1 MSIEILKPRL
11 PNLSSLWTD
20 HPNSL
25 LATDNPASPAEAG
38 HLDTRCKIPSLAG
51 PSILHLRNVAQRTR
65 VRVQIKKVL
74 HRNRRKIQI
83 LFDELGEDAGEFLG
97 IMTETVELRSDR
109 ENIRS

>member
-38 HLDTRCKIPSLAG
+38 HLDSRLKFP
-51 PSILHLRNVAQRTR
+51 LRGTKQFKPAKRGTKNQGSHPDWI
-65 VRVQIKKVL
+65 VQIFFSWTNTQKRCNFVDKL
-74 HRNRRKIQI
+74 
-83 LFDELGEDAGEFLG
+83 LLSG
-97 IMTETVELRSDR
+97 IVF
-109 ENIRS
+109 N